1 MHLRFR
7 SFRTSLFA
15 GLVTLAIGLNACT
28 APATND
34 AIDRGD
40 HPINR
45 IEIGTT
51 STVVTLDPADAYDQA
66 SSVAIYNLGDRL
78 YRYQANST
86 AIEPSLAT
94 ALPQIS
100 EDGLT
105 YTIPIRRGVTFHDG
119 TAFNAEAMA
128 FSLRRFIANKGRAAF
143 LLADLV
149 ESIEATGEYELT
161 LKLAYSFPAFTDLL
175 TYPGLC
181 AVSPAAYTIA
191 EADFEPNTFVGTG
204 PYRLADYGSDNLK
217 LDAFADYW
225 GTPPQNDGI
234 VLQRF
239 SSPANL
245 YNAFRSK
252 GIDVAYQALDPD
264 QIRSL
269 IDLSEQP
276 AGGWQVISSE
286 SPSISYLVINTQQ
299 PPFDRVEVRQALAA
313 AIDRDLINERV
324 FYGQAQPLY
333 SLIPPSFP
341 VSQPVFA
348 DRYGKTP
355 NLDRAKAL
363 LLKAGFSTENPL
375 KLEIWYGSN
384 SPASRLAAIVMQ
396 AHADRDLDGLL
407 KIDPHSVE
415 AATAYGY
422 LDKGVYPSFVLS
434 WYADFFDPDNYLKPF
449 LDCAEGSINK
459 GCIAGESQY
468 HGSFFYSDRANELL
482 GAQRRE
488 TDPAK
493 RKAMLVELQA
503 IVAAE
508 VPYLP
513 LWQSK
518 DYAFAQS
525 DIDGVQLNATQQ
537 ILPFATIRQVEPML
551 RGGE

>member
-1 MHLRFR
+1 MRLRSR
-7 SFRTSLFA
+7 SLPTTLFA
-15 GLVTLAIGLNACT
+15 SLATLAIGLSACIAPEVSET
-28 APATND
+28 AG
-34 AIDRGD
+34 DRLD
-40 HPINR
+40 R

-66 SSVAIYNLGDRL
+66 SNVAIYNLGDRL
-78 YRYQANST
+78 YRYQADST

-100 EDGLT
+100 DDGLT
-105 YTIPIRRGVTFHDG
+105 YTIPIRQGVSFHDG
-119 TAFNAEAMA
+119 TDFNAEAMA
-128 FSLRRFIANKGRAAF
+128 FSLRRFIENKGRAAF

-161 LKLAYSFPAFTDLL
+161 IKLAYSFPAFTDLL

-181 AVSPAAYTIA
+181 AISPAAYTIA
-191 EADFEPNTFVGTG
+191 EGDFEPNTFVGTG
-204 PYRLADYGSDNLK
+204 PYRLADYGGDNIK
-217 LDAFADYW
+217 LDAFEDYW

-239 SSPANL
+239 SSAANL
-245 YNAFRSK
+245 YNAFRSN

-269 IDLSEQP
+269 IELADQP
-276 AGGWQVISSE
+276 KGGWQVFSSE
-286 SPSISYLVINTQQ
+286 SPSISYLVINAQQ

-333 SLIPPSFP
+333 SLIPPSFL
-341 VSQPVFA
+341 VSEPVFA
-348 DRYGKTP
+348 ERYGTTP
-355 NLDRAKAL
+355 DLDRAKAL
-363 LLKAGFSTENPL
+363 LTAAGFSQDKPL
-375 KLEIWYGSN
+375 TLEIWYGSN
-384 SPASRLAAIVMQ
+384 SPSSRLAAIVMQ
-396 AHADRDLDGLL
+396 AHADRYLDGLL

-449 LDCAEGSINK
+449 LDCTDGSVK
-459 GCIAGESQY
+459 QGCVAGESQY
-468 HGSFFYSDRANELL
+468 HGSFFFSDRANELL
-482 GAQRRE
+482 AAQRSE
-488 TDPAK
+488 SDPTK
-493 RKAMLVELQA
+493 RAAMLDELQT
-503 IVAAE
+503 IVADD

-537 ILPFATIRQVEPML
+537 ILPFSSLQRMQTEP

>member
-1 MHLRFR
+1 MRLRSR
-7 SFRTSLFA
+7 SLPTTLFA
-15 GLVTLAIGLNACT
+15 SLATLTIGLSACT
-28 APATND
+28 APEVSETAD
-34 AIDRGD
+34 DRGD
-40 HPINR
+40 R

-66 SSVAIYNLGDRL
+66 SNVAIYNLGDRL

-100 EDGLT
+100 DDGLT
-105 YTIPIRRGVTFHDG
+105 YTIPIRQGVRFHDG
-119 TAFNAEAMA
+119 TDFNAEAMA
-128 FSLRRFIANKGRAAF
+128 FSLRRFIENKGRAAF

-149 ESIEATGEYELT
+149 ASIEATGDYELT
-161 LKLAYSFPAFTDLL
+161 IKLAYPFAAFTDLL

-181 AVSPAAYTIA
+181 AVSPAAYEIA
-191 EADFEPNTFVGTG
+191 EGDFEPNTFVGTG
-204 PYRLADYGSDNLK
+204 PYRLADYGSDNIK
-217 LDAFADYW
+217 LDAFEDYW

-252 GIDVAYQALDPD
+252 GIDIAYQALDPD

-269 IDLSEQP
+269 MELADQP
-276 AGGWQVISSE
+276 AGGWQVFSSE
-286 SPSISYLVINTQQ
+286 SPSISYLVINAQQ

-341 VSQPVFA
+341 VSNSVFA

-355 NLDRAKAL
+355 DLDRAKAL
-363 LLKAGFSTENPL
+363 LIAAGFSVENPL
-375 KLEIWYGSN
+375 TLEIWYGSN

-396 AHADRDLDGLL
+396 AHADRYLDGLL

-449 LDCAEGSINK
+449 LDCADGSVK
-459 GCIAGESQY
+459 QGCVAGESQY
-468 HGSFFYSDRANELL
+468 HGSFFFSDRANELL
-482 GAQRRE
+482 AAQRSE
-488 TDPAK
+488 SDPTK
-493 RKAMLVELQA
+493 RAVMLDELQT
-503 IVAAE
+503 IVADE

-518 DYAFAQS
+518 NYAFAQS

-537 ILPFATIRQVEPML
+537 VLPFATIRQVTPTT

>member
-1 MHLRFR
+1 ML
-7 SFRTSLFA
+7 A
-15 GLVTLAIGLNACT
+15 TLTIGLSACT
-28 APATND
+28 APEAPS
-34 AIDRGD
+34 DRGD
-40 HPINR
+40 R

-66 SSVAIYNLGDRL
+66 SNVAIYNLGDRL

-100 EDGLT
+100 DDGLT
-105 YTIPIRRGVTFHDG
+105 YTIPIRQGVSFHDG
-119 TAFNAEAMA
+119 TDFNAEAMA
-128 FSLRRFIANKGRAAF
+128 FSLRRFIENKGRAAF

-149 ESIEATGEYELT
+149 KSIEATGDYELT
-161 LKLAYSFPAFTDLL
+161 IKLAYPFPAFTDLL

-181 AVSPAAYTIA
+181 AVSPAAYEIA
-191 EADFEPNTFVGTG
+191 EGDFEPNTFVGTG
-204 PYRLADYGSDNLK
+204 PYRLADYGGDNIK
-217 LDAFADYW
+217 LDVFEDYW

-239 SSPANL
+239 SSAANL
-245 YNAFRSK
+245 YNAFRSD

-269 IDLSEQP
+269 IELSDQP

-286 SPSISYLVINTQQ
+286 SPSISYLVINAQQ

-341 VSQPVFA
+341 VSKSVFA

-355 NLDRAKAL
+355 DLDRAKAML
-363 LLKAGFSTENPL
+363 IAAGFSAENPL
-375 KLEIWYGSN
+375 TLEIWYGSN
-384 SPASRLAAIVMQ
+384 SPSSRLAAIVMQ
-396 AHADRDLDGLL
+396 AHADRYLDGLL

-422 LDKGVYPSFVLS
+422 LDKGVYPSFALS

-449 LDCAEGSINK
+449 LDCAEGSTQD

-468 HGSFFYSDRANELL
+468 HGSFFFSDRANALL
-482 GAQRRE
+482 AAQRSE
-488 TDPAK
+488 SDPQK
-493 RKAMLVELQA
+493 RAAMLEELQT
-503 IVAAE
+503 IVADE

-537 ILPFATIRQVEPML
+537 VLPFSTIQRTARSS

>member
-1 MHLRFR
+1 MRLRSR
-7 SFRTSLFA
+7 SLPTTLFA
-15 GLVTLAIGLNACT
+15 SLATLTIGLSACT
-28 APATND
+28 APEVSETAD
-34 AIDRGD
+34 DRGD
-40 HPINR
+40 R

-66 SSVAIYNLGDRL
+66 SNVAIYNLGDRL
-78 YRYQANST
+78 YRYSTNST

-100 EDGLT
+100 DDGLT
-105 YTIPIRRGVTFHDG
+105 YTIPIRQGVRFHDG
-119 TAFNAEAMA
+119 TDFNAEAMA
-128 FSLRRFIANKGRAAF
+128 FSLRRFIENKGRAAF

-149 ESIEATGEYELT
+149 ASIEATGDYELT
-161 LKLAYSFPAFTDLL
+161 IKLAYPFAAFTDLL

-181 AVSPAAYTIA
+181 AVSPAAYEIA
-191 EADFEPNTFVGTG
+191 EGDFEPNTFVGTG
-204 PYRLADYGSDNLK
+204 PYRLADYGSDNIK
-217 LDAFADYW
+217 LDAFEDYW

-252 GIDVAYQALDPD
+252 GIDIAYQALDPD

-269 IDLSEQP
+269 MELADQP
-276 AGGWQVISSE
+276 AGGWQVFSSE
-286 SPSISYLVINTQQ
+286 SPSISYLVINAQQ

-341 VSQPVFA
+341 VSNSVFA

-355 NLDRAKAL
+355 DLDRAKAL
-363 LLKAGFSTENPL
+363 LIAAGFSVENPL
-375 KLEIWYGSN
+375 TLEIWYGSN

-396 AHADRDLDGLL
+396 AHADRYLDGLL

-449 LDCAEGSINK
+449 LDCADGSAK
-459 GCIAGESQY
+459 QGCVAGESQY
-468 HGSFFYSDRANELL
+468 HGSFFFSDRANELL
-482 GAQRRE
+482 AAQRSE
-488 TDPAK
+488 SDPTK
-493 RKAMLVELQA
+493 RAAMLDELQT
-503 IVAAE
+503 IVADE

-518 DYAFAQS
+518 NYAFAQS

-537 ILPFATIRQVEPML
+537 VLPFATIRQVTPTT

>member
-1 MHLRFR
+1 MRLRFR
-7 SFRTSLFA
+7 SLRTNLITSLA
-15 GLVTLAIGLNACT
+15 TIAIGLSACT
-28 APATND
+28 APETPSE
-34 AIDRGD
+34 RGD
-40 HPINR
+40 R

-51 STVVTLDPADAYDQA
+51 NTIVTLDPADAYDQA
-66 SSVAIYNLGDRL
+66 SNVAIYNLGDRL

-100 EDGLT
+100 DDGLT
-105 YTIPIRRGVTFHDG
+105 YTIPIRQGVTFHDG
-119 TAFNAEAMA
+119 TDFNAEAMA
-128 FSLRRFIANKGRAAF
+128 FSLRRFIENKGRAAF

-149 ESIEATGEYELT
+149 ASIEATGEYELT
-161 LKLAYSFPAFTDLL
+161 IKLAYPFAAFTDLL

-181 AVSPAAYTIA
+181 AVSPAAYAIA
-191 EADFEPNTFVGTG
+191 EGDFEPNTFVGTG
-204 PYRLADYGSDNLK
+204 PYRLADYGSDNIK
-217 LDAFADYW
+217 LDAFDDYW

-245 YNAFRSK
+245 YNAFRSN
-252 GIDVAYQALDPD
+252 GIDVAYQSLDPD

-269 IDLSEQP
+269 MELADQP
-276 AGGWQVISSE
+276 DGGWQVISSE
-286 SPSISYLVINTQQ
+286 SPSISYLVINAQQ

-341 VSQPVFA
+341 VSKPVFA
-348 DRYGKTP
+348 DRYGTTP
-355 NLDRAKAL
+355 DLDRAKAML
-363 LLKAGFSTENPL
+363 IAAGFSVENPL
-375 KLEIWYGSN
+375 TLEIWYGSN
-384 SPASRLAAIVMQ
+384 SPSSRLAAIVMQ
-396 AHADRDLDGLL
+396 AHADRYLDGLL

-449 LDCAEGSINK
+449 VDCAEGSVQE

-468 HGSFFYSDRANELL
+468 HGSFFFSDRANALL
-482 GAQRRE
+482 AAQRSE
-488 TDPAK
+488 SDPKK
-493 RKAMLVELQA
+493 RAVMLDELQT
-503 IVAAE
+503 IVADE

-537 ILPFATIRQVEPML
+537 ILPFSTIRQVEPTL